1 MNRWHSSVL
10 TVGALMLAAC
20 ATPPSG
26 RSPAPGTGASRPV
39 PGAAPGA
46 SAQASAARRG
56 GYYLDDGPGDAPPAD
71 LAAIPDA
78 QPRLEPL
85 HRWANRPYVVFDR
98 QYVPM
103 TRLEPFR
110 ERGVGSWYGR
120 KFHGQR
126 TASGEVYDMYA
137 MTAAHPTLPIPSY
150 VRVTHTR
157 SGRSVVVRVNDR
169 GPFLH
174 GRVIDLSWTAAAKL
188 GYAQGGSGEVEVEL
202 LVDPAGFADAGPA
215 GARAGAP
222 GTPALAMMAIADTPQ
237 RIVPLAGGTGGALPS
252 AAGQAAGAS
261 WQQAAAAGSAAAPQA
276 APAASAPAT
285 AAPVTT
291 APAAAAPGA
300 TAPGA
305 TAPGVTAPGVTA
317 PGAQA
322 LRAVEAAPPERLD
335 VETVI
340 APAPPAPPP
349 SLPQSSGGSGPAIGS
364 VGTASAPG
372 AGGPPAG
379 APPSAAAAP
388 ASASAASATAATPA
402 PAPARAGIPAHAP
415 GAAVPPGQ
423 VLYLQIG
430 AFALRD
436 NALAARSRAA
446 AVLGVPAERIQL
458 RSGEGSLFKVL
469 AGPFT
474 QRADALAAA
483 DKLRQSTDLRP
494 VPALLPR

>member
-1 MNRWHSSVL
+1 MNRWRTTCLAVS
-10 TVGALMLAAC
+10 ALMLAAC
-20 ATPPSG
+20 AAPPTG
-26 RSPAPGTGASRPV
+26 RAPAPGAGAVRPA
-39 PGAAPGA
+39 PGAPGGA

-56 GYYLDDGPGDAPPAD
+56 GYYLDDGPGGSPPVD
-71 LAAIPDA
+71 LASIPDA
-78 QPRLEPL
+78 LPRLEPL

-188 GYAQGGSGEVEVEL
+188 GYAQGGSGEVDVEL
-202 LVDPAGFADAGPA
+202 VIDPTGFAEALPAGV
-215 GARAGAP
+215 RAGAAA
-222 GTPALAMMAIADTPQ
+222 TPPLALLAIADTPP
-237 RIVPLAGGTGGALPS
+237 RIVPTAPGT
-252 AAGQAAGAS
+252 
-261 WQQAAAAGSAAAPQA
+261 
-276 APAASAPAT
+276 T
-285 AAPVTT
+285 V
-291 APAAAAPGA
+291 PAAAAA

-305 TAPGVTAPGVTA
+305 PGATVPGTVA
-317 PGAQA
+317 PGASGAQA
-322 LRAVEAAPPERLD
+322 PRALEAAPAERLD

-340 APAPPAPPP
+340 APQPAPPRPPPPVPAASSSPNP
-349 SLPQSSGGSGPAIGS
+349 SSSPSNVGVGVGAGSRAGPASGS
-364 VGTASAPG
+364 AGPAAAGPPAVGAAPTGAAPSGASAP
-372 AGGPPAG
+372 
-379 APPSAAAAP
+379 
-388 ASASAASATAATPA
+388 ASSTLA
-402 PAPARAGIPAHAP
+402 APARAGVAP
-415 GAAVPPGQ
+415 GAVAPPGP

-430 AFALRD
+430 AFAQRE
-436 NALAARSRAA
+436 NALAARSRTA
-446 AVLGVPAERIQL
+446 AVLGLPLERIQL
-458 RSGEGSLFKVL
+458 RSGEGALVKVL
-469 AGPFT
+469 AGPYA

-483 DKLRQSTDLRP
+483 EKLRLSTDLRP